1 MKQFAMETE
10 KMGMQQEMMQDQFE
24 MMSDP
29 AEESQAEDVYAQILG
44 EIGMQMNDDM
54 STNNNQIAQ
63 PAGAGAQQNAAD
75 PDLQARLDALKGM

>member
-1 MKQFAMETE
+1 
-10 KMGMQQEMMQDQFE
+10 

-54 STNNNQIAQ
+54 NTNNN
-63 PAGAGAQQNAAD
+63 
-75 PDLQARLDALKGM
+75 